1 MIELVVC
8 DLIVIIRS
16 EINMMANYKPDL
28 SCQSKFIP
36 IDFAQQIIPGTFEYA
51 LSHIVDEHLD
61 LSAFDKWY
69 DNDKGGAA
77 AYPPSVM
84 LKIVLFGY
92 SRGLVS
98 SRRIANACETNI
110 TFMSLSGDEQPH
122 YTSIASFV
130 AKMKD
135 QIEPLF
141 TQVLMICDREGLI
154 GRNMFAIDGCKIR
167 SNASK
172 EWSGTFNELE
182 RKQGKLHRASQRI
195 LARHQAQDGLSE
207 DEISHD
213 LKQQDKLDKSA
224 NKIKAFLA
232 MNEEKLGSRKTP
244 VKSNITDPD
253 SAKMT
258 TSKGT
263 IQGYN
268 GIAINDDKHQIILQA
283 QTWGSVGEQ
292 QTLKPAIE
300 QLQAQLTKLGTPDT
314 FSTTKFTADSGFHS
328 EVNLEFMATT
338 GLDAY
343 MADSAFRSRNPLFS
357 QSETYQTEQEK
368 RRLKRSKGR
377 SRLFNSND
385 FHFDE
390 KKQMCHCP
398 AGKEMWL
405 SVKDVETA
413 GRHYVR
419 YSGYLKDCRVCP
431 LQTQCM
437 RKKPTKQ
444 GRQVQFETNIKDKII
459 SYTDKMRV
467 KIDSSPGRREYSKR
481 LGAIEPVFGNITVN
495 KGMNKFTVRGQDK
508 VNTQWQMYCLVHNI
522 EKLRNSLH

>member
-1 MIELVVC
+1 
-8 DLIVIIRS
+8 
-16 EINMMANYKPDL
+16 MANYKPDL

-51 LSHIVDEHLD
+51 LSHIVDKHLD
-61 LSAFDKWY
+61 LSTFDKWY
-69 DNDKGGAA
+69 SNDKNGAA

-84 LKIVLFGY
+84 LKIILFGY

-110 TFMSLSGDEQPH
+110 TFMSLSGDVQPH

-172 EWSGTFNELE
+172 EWSGTFDELE
-182 RKQGKLHRASQRI
+182 RKQAKLRRASQRI
-195 LARHQAQDGLSE
+195 LERHQAQDSLGE
-207 DEISHD
+207 DEVAHD
-213 LKQQDKLDKSA
+213 LKQKAKLDKSA
-224 NKIKAFLA
+224 EKITEYLA
-232 MNEEKLGSRKTP
+232 THQEKTGSKGKE

-292 QTLKPAIE
+292 QTLAPAVT
-300 QLQAQLTKLGTPDT
+300 QLKQQLDKL
-314 FSTTKFTADSGFHS
+314 TTAKQLNERTIKFTADSGFNS
-328 EVNLEFMATT
+328 EANLEFMAQS
-338 GLDAY
+338 GFDSY
-343 MADSAFRSRNPLFS
+343 IADNQFRKRNPLFKE
-357 QSETYQTEQEK
+357 SETYETEQEK
-368 RRLKRSKGR
+368 RRLKRSKGKP
-377 SRLFNSND
+377 RLFTSYD
-385 FHFDE
+385 FHYDE
-390 KKQMCHCP
+390 TTQICHCP
-398 AGKEMWL
+398 AGNEMWR
-405 SVKDVETA
+405 SGINVKSHKQQYT
-413 GRHYVR
+413 RFC
-419 YSGYLKDCRVCP
+419 GYLKDCKVCA
-431 LQTQCM
+431 LQQQCM
-437 RKKPTKQ
+437 RKPPKDR
-444 GRQVQFETNIKDKII
+444 GRQVQFKNNESRKKL
-459 SYTDKMRV
+459 SYGDKMKV
-467 KIDSSPGRREYSKR
+467 KIDSPIGRRQYSKR

-495 KGMNKFTVRGQDK
+495 KGMNKFTLRGQDK
-508 VNTQWQMYCLVHNI
+508 VNAQWKMYCLVHNI

>member
-1 MIELVVC
+1 M
-8 DLIVIIRS
+8 R
-16 EINMMANYKPDL
+16 
-28 SCQSKFIP
+28 
-36 IDFAQQIIPGTFEYA
+36 
-51 LSHIVDEHLD
+51 
-61 LSAFDKWY
+61 
-69 DNDKGGAA
+69 
-77 AYPPSVM
+77 
-84 LKIVLFGY
+84 
-92 SRGLVS
+92 
-98 SRRIANACETNI
+98 
-110 TFMSLSGDEQPH
+110 
-122 YTSIASFV
+122 
-130 AKMKD
+130 
-135 QIEPLF
+135 
-141 TQVLMICDREGLI
+141 
-154 GRNMFAIDGCKIR
+154 
-167 SNASK
+167 
-172 EWSGTFNELE
+172 
-182 RKQGKLHRASQRI
+182 RASQRI
-195 LARHQAQDGLSE
+195 LARHQAQDSLGE
-207 DEISHD
+207 NEIAHD
-213 LKQQDKLDKSA
+213 LRQQSKLDKSA
-224 NKIKAFLA
+224 DKIKDFLA
-232 MNEEKLGSRKTP
+232 TNKEKRGSRNTP

-300 QLQAQLTKLGTPDT
+300 QLQAQLTKLGTPET

-377 SRLFNSND
+377 SRLFNSGD

-390 KKQMCHCP
+390 KKATCHCP

-405 SVKDVETA
+405 SVRDVETA

-444 GRQVQFETNIKDKII
+444 GRQVQFETNSKGKII

-467 KIDSSPGRREYSKR
+467 KIDSSPGRRA
-481 LGAIEPVFGNITVN
+481 LC
-495 KGMNKFTVRGQDK
+495 Q
-508 VNTQWQMYCLVHNI
+508 
-522 EKLRNSLH
+522 